1 MKLRYSFLPV
11 IFLISIS
18 LAAQTQ
24 FIRKDSIPVF
34 INSQQ
39 INYAWTGGMNYA
51 QFSEIDLNQ
60 DGIMDLFVFDR
71 TGNKITTFIN
81 TGTANQVAYVEAMQY
96 VPMFPR
102 MHDWVLLRDYNC
114 DGKVDIFTSSAS
126 RVKVYRNVSTLANGL
141 QFQLETQNILA
152 DLHPNSTDSTG
163 AINVSWIDIPAIR
176 DVDGDGDLDILN
188 YGVNGYQVEY
198 YKNLSEEQFGT
209 CDSLKYT
216 LETLCWGE
224 FTESQLDATIALG
237 TPCAA
242 PPITQNNS
250 SPSAQLH
257 AGSCLECINV
267 DNDNDVD
274 LLVGDLTN
282 PHIFLV
288 RNGGTASYSIA
299 DSVDTN
305 YPGYDTTMAVE
316 IFGCGF
322 HLDVDNDGKKD
333 LLFSP
338 NAMSTSEN
346 FQSAWYYHNTG
357 TNTDV
362 HSHFIQRNFLQ
373 DNMIDVGEAAYPT
386 FFDYDGDGDED
397 LFIGTRGYYDPSGI
411 PATKLACF
419 KNTGNSSAPVYTLLM
434 RDFAGI
440 YGDSIYLAGMA
451 PAFGDLDGDGD
462 EDLLMGDVNGF
473 LNYFRK
479 DPGND
484 TNFVLAQA
492 HYAGIDVGN
501 FAAPQI
507 VDVDRDGKNDLLIGE
522 QSGNVNY
529 YHNDGTAASPV
540 FNLVTPLFGNV
551 MVTQTGFTTGY
562 STPHLYDNN
571 GQYILFVGSERGFL
585 FRFDNIDGNL
595 GGNFTLTD
603 SLYVSQWEGG
613 RIAPAIADLNNDSLF
628 DVAIGNL
635 SGGVSVFYGDNNVG
649 MEEIF
654 TDAEFNV
661 FPNPAS
667 TQVMIV
673 TKEIPLRKSVLVLSD
688 ISGKEIFR
696 QEISSQQTVLPVE
709 NLANGIYCCTLQLPD
724 GTCVSKKLVINK

>member
-1 MKLRYSFLPV
+1 MKFRLLPAAV
-11 IFLISIS
+11 LFSAS
-18 LAAQTQ
+18 LFAQTQ
-24 FIRKDSIPVF
+24 FIRQDSIPVF

-39 INYAWTGGMNYA
+39 LNYAWTGGLNYA
-51 QFSEIDLNQ
+51 QFSDIDLNQ

-71 TGNKITTFIN
+71 SGNKITTFIN
-81 TGTANQVAYVEAMQY
+81 TGTPNQVSYIPAMQY
-96 VPMFPR
+96 ISHFPR

-114 DGKVDIFTSSAS
+114 DGKVDIFTSNAS
-126 RVKVYRNVSTLANGL
+126 KVKVYKNISTLANGL
-141 QFQLETQNILA
+141 QFQLETPNIIA
-152 DLHPNSTDSTG
+152 DLFPNSTDSTG
-163 AINVSWIDIPAIR
+163 PINISWVDIPVIR

-188 YGVNGYQVEY
+188 YGLNGFQVEY
-198 YKNLSEEQFGT
+198 YKNLSEEQYGT

-224 FTESQLDATIALG
+224 FTESQLDATITLG

-242 PPITQNNS
+242 PPIAQSNS
-250 SPSAQLH
+250 DHNAFLH

-267 DNDNDVD
+267 DNDNDLD
-274 LLVGDLTN
+274 LLVGDLSN

-288 RNGGTASYSIA
+288 RNGGSNTYSIA
-299 DSVDTN
+299 DSVDIN
-305 YPGYDTTMAVE
+305 YPGYDTTLSVGV
-316 IFGCGF
+316 FGCGF
-322 HLDVDNDGKKD
+322 HLDVDNDGNKD
-333 LLFSP
+333 ILFSP
-338 NAMSTSEN
+338 NALSTSEN
-346 FQSAWYYHNTG
+346 FKSAWYYHNTG

-362 HSHFIQRNFLQ
+362 HAHFIQRNFLQ
-373 DNMIDVGEAAYPT
+373 DNMIEVGEAAYPV

-419 KNTGNSSAPVYTLLM
+419 KNTGNSSAPVFTLIS

-440 YGDSIYLAGMA
+440 YNDSIYLAGMA

-462 EDLLMGDVNGF
+462 ADMLLGDVNGK

-479 DPGND
+479 DPGSD
-484 TNFVLAQA
+484 TNFVFAQA
-492 HYAGIDVGN
+492 QYQGIDVGN

-522 QSGNVNY
+522 QTGNINY
-529 YHNDGTAASPV
+529 YHNDGTAAVPV
-540 FNLVTPLFGNV
+540 FNQVTPLFGNV
-551 MVTQTGFTTGY
+551 IVTQTGFTTGY
-562 STPHLYDNN
+562 ATPQLYDNN

-595 GGNFTLTD
+595 SGNFTLTD

-635 SGGVSVFYGDNNVG
+635 AGGVSVFYGDNNVNV
-649 MEEIF
+649 EEIF
-654 TDAEFNV
+654 ADAEFNL

-667 TQVMIV
+667 AQVTVV
-673 TKEIPLRKSVLVLSD
+673 TREIPAGKMEIILAD

-696 QEISSQQTVLPVE
+696 QETRSQQTVLSAEDLP
-709 NLANGIYCCTLQLPD
+709 NGIYCCTLQLSN
-724 GTCVSKKLVINK
+724 GMCLTKKLVISK